1 METNL
6 KAAPAWILPDDP
18 GVPSIAALGSAGNR
32 RRADHPSLAKQTAPT
47 MATREYRIPNLAR
60 ACHVLRL
67 FAASDEYLSSS
78 AVARQLKMP
87 RTTVLRILHT
97 LAAERLLQRHG
108 FDFTASPELRT
119 GLRSLADTAVRAAAA
134 PVLKELSQV
143 TGETAYLALLAGD
156 KVVVVETCDS
166 AHAPRVGSGTRA
178 PMDMYC
184 SAFGKVLLAFGPRA
198 GLDRVLA
205 GAPLPARTQRTL
217 TTAEALATECGRIVR
232 QGYAVDDEEYEEGV
246 RSLAAPVWAS
256 GGVLAA
262 AIGVSASA
270 ATFAQQRASD
280 IAVLVVQAAKKLA
293 AGLPERTK

>member
-18 GVPSIAALGSAGNR
+18 GVPSIAALGSAGSR
-32 RRADHPSLAKQTAPT
+32 RRADHPSLAKQTVPT

-119 GLRSLADTAVRAAAA
+119 GLRSLTDTAVRAAAA

-156 KVVVVETCDS
+156 KVVTTRTMRPRDYVGLPRIRGHLRCALCRCIRHRNPSLCRTGRPCGLFRDRRLALARLDKRKHDDRAHQHNKKQNAAARSGAVVIRSRFRRC
-166 AHAPRVGSGTRA
+166 R
-178 PMDMYC
+178 C
-184 SAFGKVLLAFGPRA
+184 SRIGKTHGMHRCLIQLPGDRQSFFSLELLDCPFG
-198 GLDRVLA
+198 A
-205 GAPLPARTQRTL
+205 GAHRAVSCARF
-217 TTAEALATECGRIVR
+217 I
-232 QGYAVDDEEYEEGV
+232 
-246 RSLAAPVWAS
+246 S
-256 GGVLAA
+256 
-262 AIGVSASA
+262 
-270 ATFAQQRASD
+270 
-280 IAVLVVQAAKKLA
+280 K
-293 AGLPERTK
+293 

>member
-6 KAAPAWILPDDP
+6 KAAPAWIVPDDA
-18 GVPSIAALGSAGNR
+18 GVPSVAALGSSASR
-32 RRADHPSLAKQTAPT
+32 RRADHLSPANRPAPT

-119 GLRSLADTAVRAAAA
+119 GLRSMADTAVRAAAA

-143 TGETAYLALLAGD
+143 TGETAWWKLA
-156 KVVVVETCDS
+156 T
-166 AHAPRVGSGTRA
+166 APT
-178 PMDMYC
+178 
-184 SAFGKVLLAFGPRA
+184 PRA
-198 GLDRVLA
+198 WVAGRARRWICIALHSGRRFWPLDRGRA
-205 GAPLPARTQRTL
+205 WTGSWGARPCQHEP
-217 TTAEALATECGRIVR
+217 
-232 QGYAVDDEEYEEGV
+232 
-246 RSLAAPVWAS
+246 
-256 GGVLAA
+256 GGL
-262 AIGVSASA
+262 
-270 ATFAQQRASD
+270 
-280 IAVLVVQAAKKLA
+280 
-293 AGLPERTK
+293 